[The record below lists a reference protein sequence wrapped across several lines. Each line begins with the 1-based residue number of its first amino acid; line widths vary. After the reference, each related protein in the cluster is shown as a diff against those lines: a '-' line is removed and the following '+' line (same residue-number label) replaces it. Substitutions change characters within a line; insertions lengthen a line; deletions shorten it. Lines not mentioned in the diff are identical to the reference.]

1 MSIWN
6 TDKRQFKPFFLYG
19 LPAKMR
25 KAAERDPEPET
36 PQSALPVYGRIFAI
50 IKRAFTSAISGF
62 NDDELMTR
70 AAALAFYSALSLAP
84 LLILATWLL
93 SILHSAWQQA
103 LMDSLASL
111 VGTHAADAVT
121 HVVDNAKS
129 QPHLKNVTGLVG
141 LGVMFFTAS
150 AVFAQLQGT
159 LNRVWRV
166 KPKPGAAISA
176 WLRARTHAFALLVGV
191 GFMLIVSFIVSGM
204 IHTLVAQHTAAW
216 QISEGVASLIVFTFS
231 FGAMYK
237 VLPDA
242 KIDWA
247 DALNGA
253 ILTAILFMAGE
264 AGIGL
269 YIGQSHVGDA
279 YGPAGA
285 FVVLLT
291 WVYYS
296 SIIVLIGAEL
306 TWALA
311 DARGKPIRPNK
322 HAVDIESAASDT
334 SEN

>member
-1 MSIWN
+1 M
-6 TDKRQFKPFFLYG
+6 
-19 LPAKMR
+19 
-25 KAAERDPEPET
+25 PEPT
-36 PQSALPVYGRIFAI
+36 RQPLPHKTLFGM
-50 IKRAFTSAISGF
+50 IKRTFGSAIEGF

-84 LLILATWLL
+84 LLILLMWLL
-93 SILHSAWQQA
+93 ATLHSAWQQDLA
-103 LMDSLASL
+103 ESLTGL

-121 HVVDNAKS
+121 SVVENAKS
-129 QPHLKNVTGLVG
+129 QPHVENVAGLVG

-166 KPKPGAAISA
+166 KPRPGAAVSA
-176 WLRARTHAFALLVGV
+176 WLRARAHALALLVGI
-191 GFMLIVSFIVSGM
+191 GFMLIVSFVVSGI
-204 IHTLVAQHTAAW
+204 IHTLVAQHTIAW
-216 QISEGVASLIVFTFS
+216 QISEAAASLIVFTLA

-242 KIDWA
+242 KIDWS

-253 ILTAILFMAGE
+253 ILTALLFMGGE
-264 AGIGL
+264 AAIGV
-269 YIGQSHVGDA
+269 YISHSHVGDA

-306 TWALA
+306 TRALA
-311 DARGKPIRPNK
+311 DARGKPIRP
-322 HAVDIESAASDT
+322 
-334 SEN
+334 